1 MKKKIIMIMGIIMI
15 LAGLAIFLYPI
26 INQAISANE
35 QEKIMEEVKAQIMES
50 IKKAADAEPTGEAQT
65 PGESTADLGD
75 REEGYFQQ
83 LELNYMPDVT
93 ATPSV
98 LENDRLNGH
107 KPYGIIEI
115 KKIDLVYAIVEGV
128 DSWNI
133 GVAIGHF
140 PASVGFGEE
149 GNCALAGHR
158 GGTSGP
164 YFRDLDELVVGDEVV
179 CTNLEGEE
187 FTYVVTG
194 QMVVEPTDTYVVK
207 DLGKP
212 GKFLTLVTCT
222 NHGTQR
228 LVVRCKMQEAEGE
241 ED

>member
-1 MKKKIIMIMGIIMI
+1 MRKKIIMIVGIIMI
-15 LAGLAIFLYPI
+15 VAGLAIFLYPI

-50 IKKAADAEPTGEAQT
+50 IKHASENAEAGNQPTEAVYDPSSRDEVFEQL
-65 PGESTADLGD
+65 DLN
-75 REEGYFQQ
+75 F
-83 LELNYMPDVT
+83 MPEAT

-98 LENDRLNGH
+98 LESDRLNGH

-115 KKIDLVYAIVEGV
+115 KKIDLVYAVVEGV

-164 YFRDLDELVVGDEVV
+164 YFRDLDELAVGDEVI
-179 CTNLEGEE
+179 CTNLNGEE

-207 DLGKP
+207 DLGKA
-212 GKFLTLVTCT
+212 GKFLTLITCT

-228 LVVRCKMQEAEGE
+228 LVVRCEIKETD

>member
-1 MKKKIIMIMGIIMI
+1 MKKKIIMIAGIVMI
-15 LAGLAIFLYPI
+15 LAGIAIFLYPI

-50 IKKAADAEPTGEAQT
+50 IKKASEVAPTED
-65 PGESTADLGD
+65 PES
-75 REEGYFQQ
+75 REFDYTDPNAREDGYFQQ
-83 LELNYMPDVT
+83 LELNYMPE
-93 ATPSV
+93 ATEEPSV

-115 KKIDLVYAIVEGV
+115 KKIDLVYAVVEGV

-149 GNCALAGHR
+149 GNCSLAGHR

-164 YFRDLDELVVGDEVV
+164 YFRDLDELGVGDEVV
-179 CTNLEGEE
+179 CTNLDGEE

-207 DLGKP
+207 SLGKA
-212 GKFLTLVTCT
+212 GKYLTLVTCT

-228 LVVRCKMQEAEGE
+228 LVVRCELKEPET